1 MVCSVARLVRPRNAA
16 ANGVRIFVSVSKVP
30 FKVRKHISS
39 IANAFT
45 EARTNIEPGA
55 TAFAATG
62 VVHVRTISSN
72 TVAYVRTVEE
82 FVVEVSFHVEFTL
95 CFSIQFFDK
104 IEANTANKAPSRIAV
119 AVGTEA
125 VGVVDAT

>member
-1 MVCSVARLVRPRNAA
+1 M
-16 ANGVRIFVSVSKVP
+16 SKVP

-45 EARTNIEPGA
+45 KAGTKVEPS
-55 TAFAATG
+55 TSAFTATG